1 MNSWNT
7 SRTKAIIESFEFK
20 RLEKIKDEEPLDEV
34 KILDL
39 LDMPPLEGD
48 DKKIVDLA
56 DMLLLECDVKVKQ
69 GIVLKTVTPNKL
81 LTGFPVLL
89 AQKSWK

>member
-1 MNSWNT
+1 
-7 SRTKAIIESFEFK
+7 
-20 RLEKIKDEEPLDEV
+20 
-34 KILDL
+34 
-39 LDMPPLEGD
+39 MPPLEGD